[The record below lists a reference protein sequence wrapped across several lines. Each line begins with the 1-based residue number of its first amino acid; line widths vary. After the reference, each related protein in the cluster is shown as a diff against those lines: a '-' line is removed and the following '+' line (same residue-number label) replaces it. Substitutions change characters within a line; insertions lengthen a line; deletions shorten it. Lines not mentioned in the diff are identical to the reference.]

1 MTYIDLQDGL
11 GPSTDEL
18 AHMHAVMEAEN
29 ELARIIAQAAH
40 TAWCSN
46 DAEHILQSIINAWEC
61 LQMANGM
68 RRAKTHSH
76 DGARQIAANIARLP
90 VLVSRTA

>member
-11 GPSTDEL
+11 GPSTDEVVR
-18 AHMHAVMEAEN
+18 MHAVMEAEN

-46 DAEHILQSIINAWEC
+46 DAEAYSAIDNHCVEVF
-61 LQMANGM
+61 ANGE
-68 RRAKTHSH
+68 RDRPGKDAH
-76 DGARQIAANIARLP
+76 A
-90 VLVSRTA
+90 